1 MTDVI
6 LHHYPLSP
14 FAEKI
19 RRLLAYKRVPWRSVE
34 QPMMAPKPDLTAL
47 TGGNRRIPVLQ
58 IGADVYC
65 DSACIAR
72 RLDALHPEPTCL
84 PPDQAGLIGMIED
97 WADHRFT
104 GQVMPS
110 VIVELLPRLPP
121 DILIDRAAMSPM
133 LSKEMLFAAAPH
145 TRTQALLSID
155 QLDARLRDRT
165 FLVGDGF
172 TLADAACFQPLW
184 FMRNSPAQFQAVTE
198 RPALTTWYG
207 RIDAFGTGASR
218 PMAPAEALAIAR
230 EAAPVDIGGPSVA
243 DPTLAVG
250 DVVGIVADD
259 FGREES
265 RGTVARVTADEITI
279 RRQDRALGEI
289 AVHFPRSGY
298 RIVARS

>member
-1 MTDVI
+1 MADII

-19 RRLLAYKRVPWRSVE
+19 RRLLAYKRLPWRSVE

-72 RLDALHPEPTCL
+72 RLDALHPEPACL

-121 DILIDRAAMSPM
+121 DILVDRAAMSPM

-145 TRTQALLSID
+145 TRSQALLSLD
-155 QLDARLRDRT
+155 HLDARLRDRT
-165 FLVGDGF
+165 FLLGDRF
-172 TLADAACFQPLW
+172 TLADAACFHPLW
-184 FMRNSPAQFQAVTE
+184 FMRNSPAQFEAVTD
-198 RPALTTWYG
+198 RPALTAWYG
-207 RIDAFGTGASR
+207 RIDALGTGSPR
-218 PMAPAEALAIAR
+218 PMAPADALTIACEAT
-230 EAAPVDIGGPSVA
+230 PVDVDGPSVA
-243 DPTLAVG
+243 DPTLAVC
-250 DVVGIVADD
+250 DAVGIVADD

-265 RGTVARVTADEITI
+265 RGTVARLTADEITI
-279 RRQDRALGEI
+279 RRHDPALGEI

-298 RIVARS
+298 RIVRS

>member
-1 MTDVI
+1 MADII

-19 RRLLAYKRVPWRSVE
+19 RRLLAYKRLPWRSVE

-72 RLDALHPEPTCL
+72 RLDALHPEPACL

-97 WADHRFT
+97 WADHRLT

-121 DILIDRAAMSPM
+121 DILVDRAAMSPM

-145 TRTQALLSID
+145 TRSQALLSLD
-155 QLDARLRDRT
+155 HLDARLRDRT
-165 FLVGDGF
+165 FLLGDRF
-172 TLADAACFQPLW
+172 TLADAACFHPLW
-184 FMRNSPAQFQAVTE
+184 FMRNSPAQFEAVTD
-198 RPALTTWYG
+198 RPALTAWYG
-207 RIDAFGTGASR
+207 RIDALGTGSPR
-218 PMAPAEALAIAR
+218 PMAPADALTIACEAT
-230 EAAPVDIGGPSVA
+230 PVDVDGPSVA
-243 DPTLAVG
+243 DPTLAVC
-250 DVVGIVADD
+250 DAVGIVADD

-265 RGTVARVTADEITI
+265 RGTVARLTADEITI
-279 RRQDRALGEI
+279 RRHDPALGEI

-298 RIVARS
+298 RIVRS